1 LETVIDCIAE
11 RNTARIL
18 LKEESNL
25 NKLYGKADNM
35 ISELDKGI
43 NLCKKYNEAKINRKY
58 EIIITDLQSE
68 IKRLQDNLKL

>member
-1 LETVIDCIAE
+1 MSELKQTAPPPENPNETYLETMIDCIAE

-35 ISELDKGI
+35 IS
-43 NLCKKYNEAKINRKY
+43 
-58 EIIITDLQSE
+58 
-68 IKRLQDNLKL
+68 